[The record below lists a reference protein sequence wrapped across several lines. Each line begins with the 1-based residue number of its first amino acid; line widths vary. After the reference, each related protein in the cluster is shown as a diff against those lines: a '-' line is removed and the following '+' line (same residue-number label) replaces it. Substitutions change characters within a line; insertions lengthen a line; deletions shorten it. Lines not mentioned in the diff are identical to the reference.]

1 MKAVI
6 QRSGPAAV
14 EVEGEITGSIEEGM
28 VILLGVGHEDDTAH
42 AEALA
47 GKVGRIRIFPDEKDI
62 PNRSLIDTGLEALVI
77 SQFTLMADTRKGNRP
92 GYSDAAPPDQARAL
106 YEHFVGALRN
116 ILGNDK
122 VATGRFGAMMDVSL
136 VNRGPYTL
144 LLESKVR

>member
-14 EVEGEITGSIEEGM
+14 EVEREITGSIEEGM
-28 VILLGVGHEDDTAH
+28 VILLGVGHEDDGAH

-47 GKVGRIRIFPDEKDI
+47 GKVARIRIFPDEKDI

-106 YEHFVGALRN
+106 YEHFVEALKD
-116 ILGNDK
+116 ILGTDK